1 MSSMVIFERNCVQ
14 VVWHKNAPYTV
25 EGYLMKTRSFPQD
38 SAGRIAAI
46 AFAKNR
52 STDLRLARRIALRW
66 VDKLGLGFHPDT
78 RAKDYTPLMPYE
90 DREDYDRDMDMLAG
104 VAVDQYEASLWAM
117 RKRNL
122 IGEESKP

>member
-1 MSSMVIFERNCVQ
+1 MVIFERNCVQ

-25 EGYLMKTRSFPQD
+25 EGYLMKTRYCGEDRDF
-38 SAGRIAAI
+38 AIRIAKYA
-46 AFAKNR
+46 
-52 STDLRLARRIALRW
+52 STDLKLARRIALRW